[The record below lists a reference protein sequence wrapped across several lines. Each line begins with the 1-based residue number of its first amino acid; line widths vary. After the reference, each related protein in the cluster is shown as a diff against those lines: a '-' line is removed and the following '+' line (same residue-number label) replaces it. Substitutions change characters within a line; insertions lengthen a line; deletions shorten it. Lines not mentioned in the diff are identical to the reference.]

1 MPHSQTQLR
10 RRAQSQGWSQ
20 ARALAPRGGWKGGSL
35 LLTDRPL
42 VPLPSITLGPRDS
55 QHKRDFLG
63 AVSLAIFILRL
74 AGPASGTE
82 LHTVKWA
89 TWKGH
94 LYLSTPTNEPLL
106 LEGTFTKRQGCSD
119 DRTEDHKAS

>member
-1 MPHSQTQLR
+1 MPHSQTQLW

-20 ARALAPRGGWKGGSL
+20 AQALAPRGGWKGGSL

-63 AVSLAIFILRL
+63 AVSLAIFILGL

-89 TWKGH
+89 T
-94 LYLSTPTNEPLL
+94 
-106 LEGTFTKRQGCSD
+106 
-119 DRTEDHKAS
+119 